1 MFRDVIDY
9 IGNTTDAGLS
19 CEILMKGSQF
29 EMAVAEYILGAVLIL
44 ISIALIVLVMLQES
58 KQQGLSGA
66 IAGGADT
73 FFGKNKGRTM
83 EAKLEK
89 LTKILSA
96 VFIVLTLVTT
106 LVVGFLAK

>member
-1 MFRDVIDY
+1 M
-9 IGNTTDAGLS
+9 TPW
-19 CEILMKGSQF
+19 
-29 EMAVAEYILGAVLIL
+29 EYILGIVLIV
-44 ISIALIVLVMLQES
+44 ISIALIILVLFQES

-89 LTKILSA
+89 ITKVLCV
-96 VFIVLTLVTT
+96 VFIILTFVTT
-106 LVVGFLAK
+106 LIVGFLAK

>member
-1 MFRDVIDY
+1 MTPVSY
-9 IGNTTDAGLS
+9 
-19 CEILMKGSQF
+19 
-29 EMAVAEYILGAVLIL
+29 VLGAIL
-44 ISIALIVLVMLQES
+44 IVVSILLIIFVLLQES

-89 LTKILSA
+89 LTKILTV

-106 LVVGFLAK
+106 LVVGALS

>member
-1 MFRDVIDY
+1 MSCLYMNRKDVCPMS
-9 IGNTTDAGLS
+9 AW
-19 CEILMKGSQF
+19 
-29 EMAVAEYILGAVLIL
+29 EYILGAVLIL
-44 ISIALIVLVMLQES
+44 ISLVLVVIIMLQQS

-89 LTKILSA
+89 LTKILCTA
-96 VFIVLTLVTT
+96 FIILTFVTT
-106 LVVGFLAK
+106 ILVGFFA

>member
-1 MFRDVIDY
+1 M
-9 IGNTTDAGLS
+9 TPW
-19 CEILMKGSQF
+19 
-29 EMAVAEYILGAVLIL
+29 EYILGGVLIV
-44 ISIALIVLVMLQES
+44 ISIALIILVLLQES

-89 LTKILSA
+89 LTK
-96 VFIVLTLVTT
+96 VFCAAFVILTLATT
-106 LVVGFLAK
+106 LLIGFLA